1 MSCWERSPETRREEE
16 GGNRPPGV
24 MSRWDKTAWDKT
36 ACHPLSAPIHVTP
49 FHVTSSISFDRNN
62 SNRITGFFSSNVTSM
77 SNQDVEA
84 QKAADTSPAAAKT
97 PSGAVLL
104 VGKAAAIS
112 TLLVAVPALIVGS
125 IALARANN
133 AAATSQSQLNLDVST
148 AHHGGEGTT
157 ATKKSKKSGDD
168 VESKGDT
175 DTTTGTTLDAVSG
188 AAIVKCGVIPVVGFA
203 DNSTGTWEGMDA
215 DLCRAV
221 AAGVGAE
228 VEFVKTTFPDRWVDL
243 QSGRF
248 DLLSAYTTHTME
260 RDVSQGS
267 VGKGFCFS
275 EPYFYDGATCKLR
288 NFESGVYFL
297 RSREMAFN
305 TNLTTSKYLLQ
316 SIS

>member
-1 MSCWERSPETRREEE
+1 
-16 GGNRPPGV
+16 
-24 MSRWDKTAWDKT
+24 
-36 ACHPLSAPIHVTP
+36 
-49 FHVTSSISFDRNN
+49 
-62 SNRITGFFSSNVTSM
+62 M

-84 QKAADTSPAAAKT
+84 QKAADTSPPAKT
-97 PSGAVLL
+97 GGAVH

-125 IALARANN
+125 IALARANT
-133 AAATSQSQLNLDVST
+133 AASASQSQLNLDMST

-157 ATKKSKKSGDD
+157 TSTKKSKKSGDD

-175 DTTTGTTLDAVSG
+175 AATTGTTLDAVSG
-188 AAIVKCGVIPVVGFA
+188 AAILKCGVIPVVGFA
-203 DNSTGTWEGMDA
+203 DNSTGTWVGMDA

-221 AAGVGAE
+221 AAGVGAD
-228 VEFVKTTFPDRWVDL
+228 VEFVKTTFPDRWIDL

-275 EPYFYDGATCKLR
+275 EPYFYDGATCKCATLIAA
-288 NFESGVYFL
+288 S
-297 RSREMAFN
+297 
-305 TNLTTSKYLLQ
+305 TSF
-316 SIS
+316 